1 MLSDK
6 VSAAEIIIE
15 SDELRTILACMTL
28 EELMV
33 IYGRLLTKMHD
44 TVNTDQFDWYKQ
56 AANVVSFVIEDK
68 IRHRYDS
75 FKS

>member
-1 MLSDK
+1 MLLNK
-6 VSAAEIIIE
+6 NNVAETLIE

-28 EELMV
+28 EELLV
-33 IYGRLLTKMHD
+33 IYNRLLKKMHKNI
-44 TVNTDQFDWYKQ
+44 NTDQFDQYKQ
-56 AANVVSFVIEDK
+56 TANVVSFVIEDK